1 MEKRLLGLSSDGKLV
16 VKSSDGKEF
25 PFYSKPKTTCF
36 QKGPAVVYLLV
47 DCSGSMAGEKLI
59 QAKQG
64 AGDFARTAIRKG
76 YRVGLINFGD
86 GAHLICEPTR
96 DISLIASSV
105 ENFFITGSTNLTD
118 ALRMVSKRLLK
129 KEGYRVAVVATDGYP
144 NVPYSALE
152 AAGEMK
158 KDKIE
163 ILAIS
168 TEDAD
173 QDFLSKLVSRKDLNL
188 RVKSAELKMGFKQMA
203 DKLPCKAVGYRGQ

>member
-1 MEKRLLGLSSDGKLV
+1 MEKKLLALGVDGKLV
-16 VKSSDGKEF
+16 VKSSDGKEIS
-25 PFYSKPKTTCF
+25 FYSKPETSYF
-36 QKGPAVVYLLV
+36 PKGPAVVYLLV

-59 QAKQG
+59 QAQQG
-64 AGDFARTAIRKG
+64 TLDFARTAIRKG
-76 YRVGLINFGD
+76 YRVGLIDFGD
-86 GAHLICEPTR
+86 EAHLICEPTR

-105 ENFFITGSTNLTD
+105 EKIFITGSTNLTD

-144 NVPYSALE
+144 NDPNSALE
-152 AAGEMK
+152 IAAEMK

-173 QDFLSKLVSRKDLNL
+173 QNFLSKLVSRKDLNL
-188 RVKSAELKMGFKQMA
+188 KVENNELRRGMDLIA
-203 DKLPCKAVGYRGQ
+203 RKLPVQFLEHKR